1 MKNLFVGR
9 KFVVMGVMTLTG
21 LLLLLKS
28 FQIQVLNAAASTKGS
43 NITGV
48 QVMTMYPSRG
58 LIYDRDTTL
67 LVNNKAMYD
76 LKVTYNQVKNID
88 TAKFCELLDID
99 KATFEKNLNKNFKS
113 IQYARHTPFNFLSKI
128 SARQFATFQES
139 MYEFPGFFEELRNV
153 RDYNYPVGGHVLG
166 YISEVGPLK
175 IKESER
181 YYEEGDYI
189 GVTGLESQYEA
200 LLRGSKGE
208 KLFLRDNLGRIEGS
222 YQNGAQDDPA
232 QSGTSI
238 LTTLDIELQEYGERL
253 LKNKV
258 GSIVAIEPS
267 TGEILTFISSP
278 GYDPSFLSINR
289 NRSTAFDTLKN
300 NKDKPLFNRALKAQY
315 PPGSTFKPLMSLIG
329 LAENKTQPWKG
340 TVCTGAYHYKS
351 LRFGCRSHA
360 EPISN
365 MKKAIQYSCNTY
377 FFELFRDVI
386 DQDGFGDPKE
396 GMKKFEDYLASF
408 GLGESLNIDLEGETD
423 GNVPSVDYYNKI
435 YRGSWSSPTILSLA
449 IGQGELLVTP
459 LQLANLAA
467 IFGNKGTYWPPHLVK
482 GFLNTEIEPA
492 VYEQKTTMI
501 TNPAYYD
508 AIIEGMEL
516 VTQGAP
522 ILDIP
527 YCGKTGTV
535 QNPHGEDHSTFIAF
549 APKENPKIA
558 LAVYVENSG
567 FGSIYA
573 RPIASLMIEKYIKG
587 DINRDDPARVW
598 MEKRIL
604 NANLLIDNE

>member
-1 MKNLFVGR
+1 
-9 KFVVMGVMTLTG
+9 MGVITLAG
-21 LLLLLKS
+21 LLLLIKS
-28 FQIQVLNAAASTKGS
+28 LQLQVLNAAAATKG

-58 LIYDRDTTL
+58 LIFDRDTTL

-88 TAKFCELLDID
+88 TSKFCKLLEID
-99 KATFEKNLNKNFKS
+99 KATFEKNLNKNFRS
-113 IQYARHTPFNFLSKI
+113 IRYAKHIPFNFISKV

-166 YISEVGPLK
+166 YISEASPLK
-175 IKESER
+175 IKESEG

-189 GVTGLESQYEA
+189 GVIGLESKYEE
-200 LLRGSKGE
+200 LLRGKKGE

-222 YQNGAQDDPA
+222 YQEGAQDKPA

-238 LTTLDIELQEYGERL
+238 LTTLDIELQQYGEQL
-253 LKNKV
+253 LQNKI
-258 GSIVAIEPS
+258 GSIVAIEPT
-267 TGEILTFISSP
+267 TGEILAFISSP
-278 GYDPSFLSINR
+278 SYDPSVLSINR

-300 NKDKPLFNRALKAQY
+300 DKNKPLFNRALKAQY

-329 LAENKTQPWKG
+329 LAEDKTKPWRG
-340 TVCTGAYHYKS
+340 TTCTGSYHYRT
-351 LRFGCRSHA
+351 LRFGCRNHP

-377 FFELFRDVI
+377 YFELFRDVI
-386 DQDGFGDPKE
+386 DQDGFGDAKE
-396 GMKKFEDYLASF
+396 GMQKFDDYLKSF
-408 GLGESLNIDLEGETD
+408 GLGLPLNIDMEGETD
-423 GNVPSVDYYNKI
+423 GNVPTVDYYNKI

-459 LQLANLAA
+459 IQLANLAA
-467 IFGNKGTYWPPHLVK
+467 IFANKGTYYPPHLVK
-482 GFLNTEIEPA
+482 GFLNSDIEPTK
-492 VYEQKTTMI
+492 YEKKSTMI
-501 TNPAYYD
+501 TNPSYYD

-516 VTQGAP
+516 VTLGAP
-522 ILDIP
+522 ILDVP

-535 QNPHGEDHSTFIAF
+535 QNPHGDDHSTFISF
-549 APKENPKIA
+549 APKENPQIA

-567 FGSIYA
+567 YGSIYA

-587 DINRDDPARVW
+587 DINREDPYRVAL
-598 MEKRIL
+598 EKRMF
-604 NANLLIDNE
+604 NANLMVKNE

>member
-1 MKNLFVGR
+1 
-9 KFVVMGVMTLTG
+9 MGVISLASLA
-21 LLLLLKS
+21 LLFKS
-28 FQIQVLNAAASTKGS
+28 FQLQVLNAGASTKG

-88 TAKFCELLDID
+88 TAKFCNLLDID
-99 KATFEKNLNKNFKS
+99 KYTFEKNLNKNFRS
-113 IQYARHTPFNFLSKI
+113 IRYARHTPFNFLSKV

-166 YISEVGPLK
+166 YLSEVGPLK
-175 IKESER
+175 IRESER
-181 YYEEGDYI
+181 YYDEGDYI
-189 GVTGLESQYEA
+189 GITGLESQYEE
-200 LLRGSKGE
+200 LLRGKKGE
-208 KLFLRDNLGRIEGS
+208 KLFLRDNLGRIEGN
-222 YQNGAQDDPA
+222 YQDGAQDEPA

-238 LTTLDIELQEYGERL
+238 ITTLDFDLQQYGEQL
-253 LKNKV
+253 LQNKI
-258 GSIVAIEPS
+258 GAIVAIEPS
-267 TGEILTFISSP
+267 TGEVLAFMSSP
-278 GYDPSFLSINR
+278 SYHPSLLSINR

-300 NKDKPLFNRALKAQY
+300 DKNKPLFNRALKAQY

-329 LAENKTQPWKG
+329 LQEKRTNPSRG
-340 TVCTGAYHYKS
+340 TACTGAYYYKS
-351 LRFGCRSHA
+351 LRFGCRHHK
-360 EPISN
+360 EPISS

-377 FFELFRDVI
+377 YFELFRDVI
-386 DQDGFGDPKE
+386 DQDGFGDPKV
-396 GMKKFEDYLASF
+396 GVQKFEDYLKSF
-408 GLGESLNIDLEGETD
+408 GLGQPLNIDLEGETD
-423 GNVPSVDYYNKI
+423 GNVPTVDYYNSEH
-435 YRGSWSSPTILSLA
+435 GSTVGRWSSPTILSLA

-467 IFGNKGTYWPPHLVK
+467 IIGNKGTYHQPHLVK
-482 GFLNTEIEPA
+482 SILDPAIEPI
-492 VYEQKTTMI
+492 VYEKKATLI
-501 TNPAYYD
+501 TNPDYYD
-508 AIIEGMEL
+508 AVIEGMEL
-516 VTQGAP
+516 ATLGAP
-522 ILDIP
+522 IVDIP

-535 QNPHGEDHSTFIAF
+535 ENPHGEDHSTFISF

-567 FGSIYA
+567 FGAIYA

-587 DINRDDPARVW
+587 DINREDPYRVALERR
-598 MEKRIL
+598 MF
-604 NANLLIDNE
+604 NANLLVKNSSQE